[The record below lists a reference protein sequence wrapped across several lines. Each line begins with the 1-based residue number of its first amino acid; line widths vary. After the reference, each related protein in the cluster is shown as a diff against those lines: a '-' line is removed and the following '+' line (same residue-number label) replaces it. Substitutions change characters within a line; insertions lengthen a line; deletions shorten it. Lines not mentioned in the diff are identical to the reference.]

1 MRKSLIISRFN
12 ENISW
17 LEEIKGFK
25 IIIYNKGKKLSNKK
39 FKKIINLNNVGRESH
54 TWLYHIVENYKDL
67 DDVNIFLQG
76 RIDDLGCMAYKDP
89 HDYLKE

>member
-25 IIIYNKGKKLSNKK
+25 IIIYNKGE
-39 FKKIINLNNVGRESH
+39 KIIKQK
-54 TWLYHIVENYKDL
+54 I
-67 DDVNIFLQG
+67 
-76 RIDDLGCMAYKDP
+76 
-89 HDYLKE
+89 